1 MKIILKTLKEYWKF
15 EGFRPLQE
23 EIINH
28 YVSGKDTLVLL
39 PTGGGKSLCYQLPA
53 LLKEGMTL
61 VISPLISLMQDQ
73 VNQMNAMGIKSMFFQ
88 SNSQKF
94 PINQQMDNARF
105 GKFKLIYC
113 SPERLLNA
121 DFISQLK
128 LLPLN
133 GIAVDEA
140 HCISEWGHDFRPAF
154 KSIKGLKE
162 LFPNLSLIALTASAT
177 PIVLEDI
184 KKELNLIKPKVFTT
198 SFERKNL
205 CYETLQTEDKIGTLI
220 KYFNNNRNPAIVY
233 CRSRVRTEQVTQQ
246 LKNAGLKCDF
256 FHGGLSTDIK
266 KEKLDDWISEKNL
279 IMVATSAFGMGIDK
293 SNVGTV
299 VHLLLPE
306 SMEAYYQE
314 TGRAGRD
321 GTTAKALLLLHPS
334 DYDRLKDQFLSHLP
348 DTEFIKKCFSNL
360 CSYLQIPYGEGEG
373 LQYQLNLKEFSSRYK
388 LNTKKSFE
396 TFKIL
401 SREGVFELVQ
411 VYQNKTKVQMICSQN
426 QALDTINQGGKTA
439 VVVQYLMRTYEDVFN
454 NEQWVKLDEIS
465 KRTGFSQ
472 SEILK
477 IFNNLFQNKN
487 IDLQIHNTDLELFWN
502 VPREDQYTLNPFL
515 NNIKEYNRIKVQKV
529 QTMIDY
535 ASETERCKRNMI
547 LNYFGEKKRTKCK
560 QCSSNS
566 CRSEEPFPKELFQL
580 IINLLK
586 TGPKS
591 AYKIGVSLPAKNEF
605 IVLALQQLQENNTI
619 TQNDAN
625 QFYLNDE
632 K

>member
-1 MKIILKTLKEYWKF
+1 MKIILKILKEYWEF
-15 EGFRPLQE
+15 EGFRTLQE

-28 YVSGKDTLVLL
+28 YTSGKDTVVLL

-73 VNQMNAMGIKSMFFQ
+73 VNQMNAIGIKSMFFQ

-154 KSIKGLKE
+154 KSIKDLKE

-184 KKELNLIKPKVFTT
+184 KKELNLIKPKVFTS

-205 CYETLQTEDKIGTLI
+205 FYETLQTEDKVGTLI
-220 KYFNNNRNPAIVY
+220 KYFNDNRNPAIVY
-233 CRSRVRTEQVTQQ
+233 CRSRARTEQVTQQ

-266 KEKLDDWISEKNL
+266 KEKLGDWISEKNL

-306 SMEAYYQE
+306 SMESFYQE

-334 DYDRLKDQFLSHLP
+334 DYDQLKNQFLCHLP

-360 CSYLQIPYGEGEG
+360 CSYLQIPYEEGEG
-373 LQYQLNLKEFSSRYK
+373 FEYQLNLKEFSSRYK

-401 SREGVFELVQ
+401 AREGVFELLQ

-426 QALDTINQGGKTA
+426 QALDTINQGGKIA
-439 VVVQYLMRTYEDVFN
+439 VVVQYLMRTYEDIFN
-454 NEQWVKLDEIS
+454 HVQWVKLDEIS

-487 IDLQIHNTDLELFWN
+487 IYLQIHNTDLELFWN

-535 ASETERCKRNMI
+535 ASETERCKRNII
-547 LNYFGEKKRTKCK
+547 LDYFGEKKRAKCK
-560 QCSSNS
+560 QCSSDS
-566 CRSEEPFPKELFQL
+566 CRSEEPFPNELF
-580 IINLLK
+580 
-586 TGPKS
+586 
-591 AYKIGVSLPAKNEF
+591 
-605 IVLALQQLQENNTI
+605 
-619 TQNDAN
+619 
-625 QFYLNDE
+625 
-632 K
+632 

>member
-1 MKIILKTLKEYWKF
+1 MKIILKILKEYWEF

-28 YVSGKDTLVLL
+28 YTSGKDTVVLL

-73 VNQMNAMGIKSMFFQ
+73 VNQMNAIGIKSMFFQ

-154 KSIKGLKE
+154 KSIKDLKE

-184 KKELNLIKPKVFTT
+184 KKELNLIKPKVFTS

-205 CYETLQTEDKIGTLI
+205 FYETLQTEDKVGTLI
-220 KYFNNNRNPAIVY
+220 KYFNDNRNPAIVY
-233 CRSRVRTEQVTQQ
+233 CRSRARTEQVTQQ

-266 KEKLDDWISEKNL
+266 KEKLGDWISEKNL

-306 SMEAYYQE
+306 SMESFYQE

-334 DYDRLKDQFLSHLP
+334 DYDQLKNQFLCHLP

-373 LQYQLNLKEFSSRYK
+373 FEYQLNLKEFSSRYK

-401 SREGVFELVQ
+401 AREGVFELLQ

-426 QALDTINQGGKTA
+426 QALDTINQGGKIA
-439 VVVQYLMRTYEDVFN
+439 VVVQYLMRTYEDIFN
-454 NEQWVKLDEIS
+454 HEQWVKLDEIS

-487 IDLQIHNTDLELFWN
+487 IYLQIHNTDLELFWN

-535 ASETERCKRNMI
+535 ASETERCKRNII
-547 LNYFGEKKRTKCK
+547 LDYFGEKKRAKCK
-560 QCSSNS
+560 QCSSDS
-566 CRSEEPFPKELFQL
+566 CRSEEPFPNELF
-580 IINLLK
+580 
-586 TGPKS
+586 
-591 AYKIGVSLPAKNEF
+591 
-605 IVLALQQLQENNTI
+605 
-619 TQNDAN
+619 
-625 QFYLNDE
+625 
-632 K
+632 

>member
-23 EIINH
+23 EIIKH
-28 YVSGKDTLVLL
+28 YASGKDTVILL

-73 VNQMNAMGIKSMFFQ
+73 VNQMNTIGVKSMFFQ

-94 PINQQMDNARF
+94 SINQQMDNARF

-154 KSIKGLKE
+154 KSIKDLKE
-162 LFPNLSLIALTASAT
+162 LFPNLSMIALTATAT

-205 CYETLQTEDKIGTLI
+205 CYETLQTEDKVGTLI
-220 KYFNNNRNPAIVY
+220 KYFKNNQNPAIIY
-233 CRSRVRTEQVTQQ
+233 CRSRVRTEEVTQQ

-266 KEKLDDWISEKNL
+266 KEKLDNWISEKNL
-279 IMVATSAFGMGIDK
+279 IIVATSAFGMGIDK

-321 GTTAKALLLLHPS
+321 GATARALLLIHPS
-334 DYDRLKDQFLSHLP
+334 DYNRLKDQFLSHLP
-348 DTEFIKKCFSNL
+348 DTVFIKKCFSNL
-360 CSYLQIPYGEGEG
+360 CSYLQIPYGEGKG
-373 LQYQLNLKEFSSRYK
+373 LKYQLNLKEFSSRYK
-388 LNTKKSFE
+388 LNTRKSFE

-401 SREGVFELVQ
+401 AREGVLKLVQ
-411 VYQNKTKVQMICSQN
+411 VYQNKTKVQIICDQN

-439 VVVQYLMRTYEDVFN
+439 VVVQYLMRTYEDIFN
-454 NEQWVKLDEIS
+454 HEQWVKLDEIS
-465 KRTGFSQ
+465 NKIGFSQ

-487 IDLQIHNTDLELFWN
+487 IDLQIQNTDLELFWN

-529 QTMIDY
+529 QTMIDF
-535 ASETERCKRNMI
+535 ASETERCKRNII
-547 LNYFGEKKRTKCK
+547 LNYFGEKKHTECK
-560 QCSSNS
+560 QCSSDS
-566 CRSEEPFPKELFQL
+566 CRSEKPDPKELFQL
-580 IINLLK
+580 IIKLLK
-586 TGPKS
+586 TAPKS
-591 AYKIGVSLPAKNEF
+591 AYEIGVSLPAKNEF
-605 IVLALQQLQENNTI
+605 IVLALQQLQKNKTI
-619 TQNDAN
+619 GQNEAN